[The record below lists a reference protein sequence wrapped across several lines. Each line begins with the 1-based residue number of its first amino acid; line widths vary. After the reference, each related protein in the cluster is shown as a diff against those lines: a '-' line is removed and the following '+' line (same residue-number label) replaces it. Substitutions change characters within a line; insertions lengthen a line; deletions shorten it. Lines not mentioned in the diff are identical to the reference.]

1 MRRRDVKINSNLFIF
16 KDPFVLFFH
25 KKDKIKA
32 PSRGRKKGTAYCSY
46 AVKTLSPHVAQETF
60 IGSQNDKHSDLFA
73 HAASKDTVM
82 AVVADSHRSFLIPE
96 QYRHAVCPTTNFL
109 KIQMNCVIHFV

>member
-16 KDPFVLFFH
+16 KILSCCFFH

-32 PSRGRKKGTAYCSY
+32 PFRGRKKGTAYCSY
-46 AVKTLSPHVAQETF
+46 AVKTLSPHVAQEIF

-82 AVVADSHRSFLIPE
+82 AVVADLHRSFLIPE
-96 QYRHAVCPTTNFL
+96 QYRLAVCPTTNFL
-109 KIQMNCVIHFV
+109 QKFR